1 MHDFIVRLISCF
13 IANPVARRRFRNE
26 NMYRNKARAT
36 VRELNNKID
45 YLTTF
50 IRQTTDI
57 TKIAPAHG
65 DLRLLQQGS
74 AKLLYIIHTICEQNG
89 LKYWL
94 MYGTLIGAVRH
105 AGFIPWDDD
114 IDIAMMRSD
123 YDKLIKILGNGA
135 YQKTTGNI
143 TFNVAD
149 ICKVFYKDSPA
160 RVDIFPFEQYFMRAT
175 TDAEKQQL
183 RDDLV
188 AARKQIKWD
197 WNNKETFWPDYLPT
211 SPQTYNQKIEIQTRT
226 VMHDRPSVPDG
237 TIFRGADVWGL
248 QGTMRLYDYDDIFPL
263 KTMIFEG
270 YELLVP
276 RRAHKILTQSYGN
289 IYEWPND
296 MTPHHVLLELA
307 SRSQLDSIYDLLD
320 ADVQDITKD
329 L

>member
-1 MHDFIVRLISCF
+1 MRNFIVRIISCF
-13 IANPVARRRFRNE
+13 IFNPVARRSFRTRNIKLNKTQRQLRCLE
-26 NMYRNKARAT
+26 NKLDYMQSI
-36 VRELNNKID
+36 LLHSMDISKIP
-45 YLTTF
+45 
-50 IRQTTDI
+50 
-57 TKIAPAHG
+57 AAHG

-74 AKLLYIIHTICEQNG
+74 AKLLYVIHTICEQNG

-105 AGFIPWDDD
+105 SGFIPWDDD

-123 YDKLIKILGNGA
+123 YEKLIKILGDGT
-135 YQKTTGNI
+135 YSKTTGNI

-160 RVDIFPFEQYFMRAT
+160 RVDIFPFEQYFMHTT
-175 TDAEKQQL
+175 TDAEKQRL

-197 WNNKETFWPDYLPT
+197 WHNKETFWPDYLPT
-211 SPQTYNQKIEIQTRT
+211 SPQSYAEKMDIQNRA
-226 VMHDRPSVPDG
+226 VMHGNQSAPDG

-276 RRAHKILTQSYGN
+276 RRALKILTQSYGN
-289 IYEWPND
+289 IYEWPQN
-296 MTPHHVLLELA
+296 MTPHHVLLKRA
-307 SRSQLDSIYDLLD
+307 SRNQLDLIYDLLD
-320 ADVQDITKD
+320 TDVQDIIKD